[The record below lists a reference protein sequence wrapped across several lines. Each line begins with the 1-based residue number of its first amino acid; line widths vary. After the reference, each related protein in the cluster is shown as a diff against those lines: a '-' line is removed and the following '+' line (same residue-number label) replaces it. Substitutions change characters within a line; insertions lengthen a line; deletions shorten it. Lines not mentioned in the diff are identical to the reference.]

1 MPHMKKEST
10 QRHGKHARI
19 PEDSPAPELAP
30 QAEVTQVEIG
40 QKPPEQRNV
49 GRSAAIISICTIIS
63 RMTGFLRTW
72 TMAFALGATFL
83 ASNYQVANNL
93 PNMLYELVLGG
104 MLVTAFLPVY
114 LSLKKQL
121 GEKQGNAYAS
131 NILTIVVLVLG
142 VLSILCMIFPAA
154 VIYTQS
160 FFSNQSEMGLSVFF
174 FQFFAIQIVFY
185 GASAI
190 VSGLLNA
197 NREYF
202 WPAIAPVFNNI
213 IVIATFLAYAFVA
226 PSNEA
231 LAIYIIAIGNPL
243 GVFIQM
249 AIQIPALAKQGI
261 HIRPRIDFHD
271 PGLRDT
277 IRIGAPAIFVT
288 ICEFITVSAAN
299 AAAYAFLDNGP
310 SVIAYARLWF
320 TFPYSFL
327 AVPVTTAMFTE
338 LADMEAEHNTHGV
351 IEGIIE
357 GSRQILFLLVPFALY
372 LIVFA
377 EPLTTLYHVGA
388 FTPEA
393 VGETAR
399 YLSVMAVA
407 LPFYG
412 LNTYLQKIFSS
423 IRRMGIFSLLNL
435 IAITAQVVLS
445 AGSAWL
451 KLQGAPLPI
460 EMIAWG
466 TVVAYVIGDVI
477 ELIYLKI
484 YYRRVGSLQAS
495 VEDRKAGD
503 LALVL
508 RLTPVV
514 LAFLRALGLGLAGAL
529 VGALVFTGCG
539 LVFGAMG
546 ESALRALI
554 YVIASGCCALIVT
567 FGPAVKMRLPEASF
581 VTGLVDRI
589 FRRPRQ

>member
-1 MPHMKKEST
+1 MPDLNEEST
-10 QRHGKHARI
+10 IRHGRHARR
-19 PEDSPAPELAP
+19 PEDPPSPQNVLGERVEPAPDKAP
-30 QAEVTQVEIG
+30 DKKQ
-40 QKPPEQRNV
+40 NV

-63 RMTGFLRTW
+63 RVTGFLRTW

-93 PNMLYELVLGG
+93 PNMLYELVMGG

-114 LSLKKQL
+114 LSVKKQL

-131 NILTIVVLVLG
+131 NILTIVVVVLG
-142 VLSILCMIFPAA
+142 VMSILCMVFPAA

-213 IVIATFLAYAFVA
+213 IVISTFLAYAFVA

-231 LAIYIIAIGNPL
+231 LAVYIIAIGNPL

-249 AIQIPALAKQGI
+249 AALAKQGI

-288 ICEFITVSAAN
+288 ICEFITVSVAN

-310 SVIAYARLWF
+310 SVIAYSRLWF

-327 AVPVTTAMFTE
+327 AIPVTTAMFTE
-338 LADMEAEHNTHGV
+338 LADMEAEHNTRGV
-351 IEGIIE
+351 VNGIVE

-377 EPLTTLYHVGA
+377 QPLTMLYHVGA

-393 VGETAR
+393 VNETAA
-399 YLSVMAVA
+399 YLTVMAIA

-435 IAITAQVVLS
+435 IAITAQVILS

-451 KLQGAPLPI
+451 KLQGVPLPI

-466 TVVAYVIGDVI
+466 TVAAYVMGDVI
-477 ELIYLKI
+477 ELIYLKV
-484 YYRRVGSLQAS
+484 YYRCLDSRSPHAAEASTHGSVLLH
-495 VEDRKAGD
+495 
-503 LALVL
+503 LA
-508 RLTPVV
+508 PVV
-514 LAFLRALGLGLAGAL
+514 IAFLRALGLGLAGAI
-529 VGALVFTGCG
+529 VGALVFAGCG
-539 LVFGAMG
+539 LAFGAMG
-546 ESALRALI
+546 ESALKALI
-554 YVIASGCCALIVT
+554 YVIVSGCCALVVT
-567 FGPAVKMRLPEASF
+567 FGPAIKLRLPEASF
-581 VTGLVDRI
+581 VTGLADRI
-589 FRRPRQ
+589 FRRLRR